1 MLPIG
6 LSDMPGEAMV
16 KLYCPKCQEI
26 YNPKSSRHHHT
37 DGAYFGTGF
46 PVSPSISTPVSV
58 LYYSAYVIYGSSRI
72 QTKKTYITVCC
83 STLWFQNSSNGI
95 STTTGNKNLIIF
107 VLKFF
112 NLSVQIYVTP
122 VFLASHHY
130 TALWGF
136 WKLNISILA
145 SRTKFQQT
153 KNDTKTLKRNILL
166 QNLSNPKPY
175 FTFISECTR
184 QIKNILFI
192 FSFRMRYYVHKR
204 RTNGK

>member
-1 MLPIG
+1 
-6 LSDMPGEAMV
+6 MV
-16 KLYCPKCQEI
+16 HPEYRPKRPTSQFVARLYGFKIHPM
-26 YNPKSSRHHHT
+26 
-37 DGAYFGTGF
+37 AYQLQQVTQPTLFF
-46 PVSPSISTPVSV
+46 PFWNFS
-58 LYYSAYVIYGSSRI
+58 
-72 QTKKTYITVCC
+72 
-83 STLWFQNSSNGI
+83 LWN
-95 STTTGNKNLIIF
+95 
-107 VLKFF
+107 
-112 NLSVQIYVTP
+112 VQIYVTP

-153 KNDTKTLKRNILL
+153 KNDTKTLKRKILL

-184 QIKNILFI
+184 QIKTFYSF